1 MASLSLEKWVL
12 PVPPDK
18 YVDTRYV
25 NLTGDPDDY
34 HVVLLASMGFTYDVI
49 SRQTGLSKGQIS
61 YRLKQANQT
70 RKPKDRIC
78 AANYRN
84 GRSETSRAVITLAS
98 KKVASIINPILRET
112 QAIDV

>member
-1 MASLSLEKWVL
+1 MASFALEKWVL
-12 PVPPDK
+12 PAQPDK
-18 YVDTRYV
+18 YIDTRYV

-49 SRQTGLSKGQIS
+49 SKQTGLSKGQIA
-61 YRLKQANQT
+61 YRLKQANQSL
-70 RKPKDRIC
+70 KPRDRIS
-78 AANYRN
+78 AQNYRN
-84 GRSETSRAVITLAS
+84 GRSETSKAVITLAS